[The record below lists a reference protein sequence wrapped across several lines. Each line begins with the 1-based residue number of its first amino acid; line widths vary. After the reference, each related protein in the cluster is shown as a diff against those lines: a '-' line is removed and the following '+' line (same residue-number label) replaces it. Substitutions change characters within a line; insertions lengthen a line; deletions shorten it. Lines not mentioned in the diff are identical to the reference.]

1 MYENK
6 RNYHSK
12 LLHNVFQGI
21 NYIFQKPSK
30 TQFTDRFNFYKA
42 LVRKTFL

>member
-6 RNYHSK
+6 RNYHSE

-21 NYIFQKPSK
+21 NYIFQKPNSK
-30 TQFTDRFNFYKA
+30 TFSFYKA
-42 LVRKTFL
+42 LVRKTLL

>member
-6 RNYHSK
+6 RNYHSE

-21 NYIFQKPSK
+21 NYIFQKPNSK
-30 TQFTDRFNFYKA
+30 TDLAFIK
-42 LVRKTFL
+42 LW

>member
-6 RNYHSK
+6 RNYHSE

-21 NYIFQKPSK
+21 NYIFQKPNS
-30 TQFTDRFNFYKA
+30 QID
-42 LVRKTFL
+42 LTFIKLW